1 MYNLSVI
8 TTIDETR
15 DADDEEY
22 VRINEELYG
31 DVNVEMEDVKPA
43 DEGKGDEEITDA
55 EQDNVEKSLEK
66 VNVAPA
72 LLVTIKS
79 EVPIAVKEYLRTNL
93 GDTLHKKQALFK
105 TMIKSKSFNKHLK
118 HMTLYHAFM
127 ESILADEDA
136 MDQGIADLEK
146 QKKIEHTDGDRD
158 EDPHVGSD

>member
-66 VNVAPA
+66 VDVAP
-72 LLVTIKS
+72 
-79 EVPIAVKEYLRTNL
+79 
-93 GDTLHKKQALFK
+93 
-105 TMIKSKSFNKHLK
+105 
-118 HMTLYHAFM
+118 
-127 ESILADEDA
+127 
-136 MDQGIADLEK
+136 
-146 QKKIEHTDGDRD
+146 
-158 EDPHVGSD
+158 